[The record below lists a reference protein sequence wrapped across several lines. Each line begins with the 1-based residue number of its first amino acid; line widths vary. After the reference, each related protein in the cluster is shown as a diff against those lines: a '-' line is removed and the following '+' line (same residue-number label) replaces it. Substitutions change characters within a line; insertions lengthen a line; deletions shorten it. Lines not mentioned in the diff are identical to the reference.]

1 MLLGWRLTNGQQRLV
16 TIIMG
21 QITCRLNTADF
32 NPGLIDDNSL
42 LNEPNFQPT
51 KVELKKFVDV

>member
-1 MLLGWRLTNGQQRLV
+1 MD
-16 TIIMG
+16 

-42 LNEPNFQPT
+42 LNELNFQPT